1 MVWYTNVSFN
11 GSAMKIRSILLLLVL
26 GMVGFGA
33 SDHQTVSAQGETL
46 VIYSGRSE
54 SLVGPIIEQFESAT
68 GINVEVRFAGTA
80 ELAATLLEEGNASP
94 ADIFYAQDPG
104 GLGAVESLLSALP
117 QAFLDRVPGA
127 FRSPEDLWVGI
138 SGRARTL
145 VYNPNNVSEDELP
158 DDIFDLIDP
167 KWNGRLGWAPTN
179 GSFQAMVTAMRQL
192 WGEDKTAQ
200 WLQGIQANNPTVY
213 PKNTPQVEAVSRG
226 EIDVGMVNH
235 YYLFRFLS
243 TEGEDFPARN
253 YHPRGGG
260 PGALV
265 MVSGAGI
272 LTSSQNRAAA
282 ERFIDFMLSTVA
294 QQYFASVTFEY
305 PVLEGVVTDR
315 LLTPLEDINAPEI
328 ALSDL
333 ADLAGTQLL
342 LQDAGVLP

>member
-1 MVWYTNVSFN
+1 MKLRSF
-11 GSAMKIRSILLLLVL
+11 LLLLFVF
-26 GMVGFGA
+26 GMVGCGQ
-33 SDHQTVSAQGETL
+33 SGNQTASAQDNETL
-46 VIYSGRSE
+46 IIYSGRSE

-68 GINVEVRFAGTA
+68 GIDVEVRFAGTA
-80 ELAATLLEEGNASP
+80 ELAATLLEEGSASP
-94 ADIFYAQDPG
+94 ADVFYAQDPG
-104 GLGAVESLLSALP
+104 GLGAVESLLNPLP
-117 QAFLDRVPGA
+117 QQFLDRVPEA
-127 FRSPEDLWVGI
+127 FASPERLWVGI

-145 VYNPNNVSEDELP
+145 VYNPNNVSEAELP

-192 WGEDKTAQ
+192 WGEDRTGE
-200 WLQGIQANNPTVY
+200 WLRGIQANNPIVY

-226 EIDVGMVNH
+226 EIDIGMVNH

-243 TEGEDFPARN
+243 TEGEDFSARN

-265 MVSGAGI
+265 MVSGAGV
-272 LTSSQNRAAA
+272 LASSQNKEAA
-282 ERFIDFMLSTVA
+282 ERFIDFMLSQVA
-294 QQYFASVTFEY
+294 QQFFASTTFEY
-305 PVLEGVVTDR
+305 PVLDGVTTDR
-315 LLTPLEDINAPEI
+315 LLVPLENINAPEI

-342 LQDAGVLP
+342 LQDTDVLP

>member
-1 MVWYTNVSFN
+1 
-11 GSAMKIRSILLLLVL
+11 MKIRSILLLLVL
-26 GMVGFGA
+26 VMVGFAVSG
-33 SDHQTVSAQGETL
+33 HQTASAQGSETL

-68 GINVEVRFAGTA
+68 GINVDVRFAGTA
-80 ELAATLLEEGNASP
+80 ELAATLLEEGAASP

-104 GLGAVESLLSALP
+104 GLGAVESLFSALP
-117 QAFLDRVPGA
+117 QAFLDRVPQA
-127 FRSPEDLWVGI
+127 FRSPEQLWVGI

-145 VYNPNNVSEDELP
+145 VYNPNNVSEGELP

-192 WGEDKTAQ
+192 WGEDKTTQ
-200 WLQGIQANNPTVY
+200 WLRGIQANNPTVY

-243 TEGEDFPARN
+243 TEGEGFSARN

-272 LTSSQNRAAA
+272 LASSQNRAAA